1 MGKLSTFFPDIS
13 GITALF
19 GIIGAGLAA
28 AFGGWDAGMRT
39 LVLFMGVD
47 YISGLVVAGVFKRSG
62 KSESGALESRA
73 GFKGLCRKG
82 MVLLMVLVASELD
95 RVLGIN
101 FTRDA
106 VIMAYVANE
115 TISIVENAGLMGIP
129 IPSGIRKA
137 IDILGKKAEP
147 EKEQA

>member
-1 MGKLSTFFPDIS
+1 
-13 GITALF
+13 
-19 GIIGAGLAA
+19 
-28 AFGGWDAGMRT
+28 
-39 LVLFMGVD
+39 
-47 YISGLVVAGVFKRSG
+47 
-62 KSESGALESRA
+62 
-73 GFKGLCRKG
+73 

>member
-13 GITALF
+13 GIAALF
-19 GIIGAGLAA
+19 GIIGAGVAA